1 MATNVVVRAFVAA
14 AVLGATLPV
23 LASGGGDL
31 PFSFKPDTGNMASLQ
46 RGARNYMNY
55 CAGCHSLKY
64 LRYNRLG
71 KDLEIPEASLR
82 QHLMFTSDKVGDHIL
97 SSMPRGSQDPTVPS
111 DSEKWFGRAPPDLS
125 LTARERG
132 PDWIYSYLLS
142 FYIDASRATGV
153 NNLVLPGVSMPHVL
167 GDLQGW
173 QKHVVEAPTEGDH
186 GGGHHKPKLEIVIKG
201 ALTPAEYKDFVADL
215 TNFMVY
221 AAEPGRNQR
230 IALGVPVL
238 AFTVL
243 FGLFAWLL
251 KREYWKDVH

>member
-1 MATNVVVRAFVAA
+1 MATKT
-14 AVLGATLPV
+14 AVKLLAIATLLGVSAPA
-23 LASGGGDL
+23 LAAGGAEL
-31 PFSFKPDTGNMASLQ
+31 PFTFKPDTANLPSLQ

-71 KDLEIPEASLR
+71 KDLDIPEPMLR

-97 SSMPRGSQDPTVPS
+97 TAMPGASKDPTVPS
-111 DSEKWFGRAPPDLS
+111 DSEQWFGRAPPDLS

-132 PDWIYSYLLS
+132 ADWIYSYLLS
-142 FYIDASRATGV
+142 FYIDASRAIGV

-173 QKHVVEAPTEGDH
+173 QKLAAAAPGD
-186 GGGHHKPKLEIVIKG
+186 GGHGKPQFDIVTKG
-201 ALTPAEYKDFVADL
+201 SMTPAEYKDFVADL

-243 FGLFAWLL
+243 FGFLAWLL